1 MHFAF
6 FTVFFLVPSRG
17 APRLVV
23 GQCSPLLSP
32 LRGSEEEGA
41 LPGGDPRGSLATN
54 REETNSVG
62 IRVGCR
68 KMVQSA
74 VRREE
79 TQQRGARR
87 VGVEEPEELVRM
99 CGVTDVRKHSRKE
112 PGELVWKSQG
122 SWCGCAG

>member
-1 MHFAF
+1 MQSIHFAF
-6 FTVFFLVPSRG
+6 FTVSFLVPPRG

-41 LPGGDPRGSLATN
+41 LPGGDPRGSLAIN

-68 KMVQSA
+68 KMVQTA
-74 VRREE
+74 ARREE

-87 VGVEEPEELVRM
+87 VGVEDPGELVRM
-99 CGVTDVRKHSRKE
+99 CGVRIVR
-112 PGELVWKSQG
+112 
-122 SWCGCAG
+122 

>member
-1 MHFAF
+1 M
-6 FTVFFLVPSRG
+6 VPRRG

-99 CGVTDVRKHSRKE
+99 CGVTDVRKHSREE